1 MSQRVTDT
9 QYVVYCIVYKE
20 THTHVR
26 SSANGHMNNFGSKM
40 GRLNVLDNAISFT
53 ARKGEAHI
61 ENASG
66 LGLFISRQIVEAHNG
81 KILVSDSELGGAKMS
96 IELN

>member
-1 MSQRVTDT
+1 M
-9 QYVVYCIVYKE
+9 
-20 THTHVR
+20 
-26 SSANGHMNNFGSKM
+26 
-40 GRLNVLDNAISFT
+40 
-53 ARKGEAHI
+53 I